1 MMRHILTLLLLIFV
15 SEGVLHAE
23 ELQIPE
29 NAPRPLKVGVAV
41 TVNNISKINDQVGT
55 MEAEVDV
62 QLRWKDPDLV
72 FDSRV
77 VGMNRM
83 EFNHESAEKKLAGI
97 WTPALTVANV
107 TMQSTEKGLFIYPNG
122 TVVLIQRVKGV
133 FNVKYRLDAFPFD
146 TQSLAVSIVSEKY
159 DTNQIELVHDQRD
172 INDSGLGKDVRLSAW
187 RPQALTFSSSYT
199 SGWDKRN
206 YPAMQAKIVL
216 VRNSFPHLLMIVM
229 PFFLVMLVPTIGMFY
244 TKLGI
249 QFRLN
254 FWAGSVLALI
264 ALSFTYAQ
272 RYSGLPPDS
281 IITQV
286 IVIGAGYQTLMTVLT
301 VTLFDQDYTDRYFS
315 NTVLVQ
321 EIIIYLRWAI
331 PLGLAGLILSRI
343 MLTAYIV

>member
-62 QLRWKDPDLV
+62 QLRWKDPD
-72 FDSRV
+72 
-77 VGMNRM
+77 
-83 EFNHESAEKKLAGI
+83 
-97 WTPALTVANV
+97 
-107 TMQSTEKGLFIYPNG
+107 

-331 PLGLAGLILSRI
+331 PLGSGRPDSFANYVDRIYRVTFSTAIVSIELQLGGKSGCTGVSGLECCCNELRAKPLRRYATSFF
-343 MLTAYIV
+343 